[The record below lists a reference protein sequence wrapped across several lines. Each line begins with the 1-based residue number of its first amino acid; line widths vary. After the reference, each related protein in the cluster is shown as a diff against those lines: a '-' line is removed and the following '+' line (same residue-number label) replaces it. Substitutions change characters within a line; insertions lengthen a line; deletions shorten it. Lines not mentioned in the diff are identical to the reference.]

1 MRIAA
6 PPVLSC
12 ALKHDHLLDENNKQ
26 QAALKEVFRK
36 GENSLTTESLLYQAL
51 PQRDQKFRSPLKKSY
66 LKMCI
71 SKQEGKFS
79 IRILQC
85 QMAVSKDLFFKAQNG
100 NWVIFTNSRYTH
112 CSEGR
117 SCIKQHYLFKELRFK
132 SVKNDS
138 W

>member
-12 ALKHDHLLDENNKQ
+12 ALKRDHLLDENNKQ

-66 LKMCI
+66 LKN
-71 SKQEGKFS
+71 
-79 IRILQC
+79 
-85 QMAVSKDLFFKAQNG
+85 VYFKTRG
-100 NWVIFTNSRYTH
+100 
-112 CSEGR
+112 
-117 SCIKQHYLFKELRFK
+117 
-132 SVKNDS
+132 
-138 W
+138 